1 MSTQDYWGNLQVTTK
16 QLTPAQILQEQASA
30 LNERTSPHIRASVAT
45 FGLEQ
50 RFHTTLA
57 VTAPSLGGYDLD
69 IVTVIFPLRN
79 YYPLVL
85 SDDLGDE
92 RSEVTCNSEQEFC
105 NKLHQILSSKRTTD
119 TLKSLLLLTA
129 EEVLS
134 R

>member
-45 FGLEQ
+45 FGLKQ

-92 RSEVTCNSEQEFC
+92 RSEMTCNSEQEFRDQLQ
-105 NKLHQILSSKRTTD
+105 KMLSSKRTTD
-119 TLKSLLLLTA
+119 TLKSLMLLTA
-129 EEVLS
+129 EKVLS